1 MFPEANRAE
10 ESTLR
15 FEESQFSQLSIFAID
30 RRTKTTGFLFVII
43 RCKGSLDESPNSF
56 EREVW

>member
-15 FEESQFSQLSIFAID
+15 FEESQFSQLSVFAID

-43 RCKGSLDESPNSF
+43 LCVRDESPNSF